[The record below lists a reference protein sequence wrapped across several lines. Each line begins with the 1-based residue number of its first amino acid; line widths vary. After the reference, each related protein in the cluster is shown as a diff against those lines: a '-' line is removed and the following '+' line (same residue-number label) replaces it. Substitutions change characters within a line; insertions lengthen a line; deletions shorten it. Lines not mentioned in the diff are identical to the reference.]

1 MKKLAFLTAMALST
15 TALAG
20 CATAASSSS
29 QSTTSSSS
37 QVVQPPST
45 LIIYSD
51 FAREVVDKEIY
62 RREIFDAFEKAN
74 NVKITFVTFAQAQ
87 DTFNKVDTE
96 QKAQLYTGDLIISHY
111 GTMTNYITPG
121 YMQNVATLETQMN
134 DRTFLSS
141 FDGPT
146 KVGSARYFFP
156 INSDVYLSYANK
168 AAFNTLPAGLTKEK
182 ILAGDYT
189 WTDFA
194 NWGAAIGG
202 TKVFMKGKPVSQ
214 LLYQVGGMALSN
226 GGTFPNLNDAG
237 NLKAWQNVIAMK
249 NNIHPDSLTALLSGE
264 LLSND
269 AAYLAFDLLIPVA
282 NAVAAAPA
290 KYEVFPGPKGSS
302 GKAGS
307 IAGGHGIGL
316 LKNSPNEAMAREF
329 IKWMTAP
336 NQIVHAS
343 LGTIPPLAEATSALT
358 NEPSDVVIKM
368 GIETLKNANIE
379 GLQMISQYTD
389 WGALKGTYD
398 RIFVG
403 IMNGTVTTA
412 NLQSK
417 LDEEQAK
424 MIALRR

>member
-1 MKKLAFLTAMALST
+1 MKKLAFLAAMALST
-15 TALAG
+15 SALAG
-20 CATAASSSS
+20 CATAVSSSTTSTASSSS
-29 QSTTSSSS
+29 S
-37 QVVQPPST
+37 VQPPST

-74 NVKITFVTFAQAQ
+74 NVKINFVTFAQAQ

-96 QKAQLYTGDLIISHY
+96 QKAQLFTGDLIISHY

-121 YMQNVATLETQMN
+121 YMQDVSTLETQMN

-168 AAFNTLPAGLTKEK
+168 EAFNTLPTGLTKEN
-182 ILAGDYT
+182 ILAGNYT
-189 WTDFA
+189 WEDYSRWAT
-194 NWGAAIGG
+194 AIGG
-202 TKVFMKGKPVSQ
+202 TRVFGKGRPNAQ
-214 LLYQVGGMALSN
+214 LLYQIGGMALSN

-237 NLKAWQNVIAMK
+237 NLKAWQDIISMK
-249 NNIHPDSLTALLSGE
+249 NFIHPDSLTALLSGE
-264 LLSND
+264 LMSND

-282 NAVAAAPA
+282 AAVAAAPA
-290 KYEVFPGPKGSS
+290 KYEVFPGPKGTT
-302 GKAGS
+302 GKSGS

-336 NQIVHAS
+336 DQIVHAS
-343 LGTIPPLAEATSALT
+343 LGTIPPLAEATNALG
-358 NEPSDVVIKM
+358 NEPSDIVIKK
-368 GIETLKNANIE
+368 GIATLGNANIE

-398 RIFVG
+398 RMFVG
-403 IMNGTVTTA
+403 IMNGTITNA
-412 NLQSK
+412 NLQAK
-417 LDEEQAK
+417 LDEEQAI
-424 MIALRR
+424 MLSLRR

>member
-1 MKKLAFLTAMALST
+1 MKKLAFLAAMALST
-15 TALAG
+15 SALAG
-20 CATAASSSS
+20 CATAVSSSTTSTASSSS
-29 QSTTSSSS
+29 S
-37 QVVQPPST
+37 VQPPST

-74 NVKITFVTFAQAQ
+74 NVKINFVTFAQAQ

-96 QKAQLYTGDLIISHY
+96 QKAQLFTGDLIISHY

-121 YMQNVATLETQMN
+121 YMQDVSTLEAQMN

-146 KVGSARYFFP
+146 KVGTARYFFP
-156 INSDVYLSYANK
+156 INSDVYLTYANK
-168 AAFNTLPAGLTKEK
+168 LAFNTLPTGLTKER

-202 TKVFMKGKPVSQ
+202 TKVFMKGKTVSQ

-226 GGTFPNLNDAG
+226 GGTFPNLNDSG
-237 NLKAWQNVIAMK
+237 NLKAWQDVITMK

-264 LLSND
+264 LMSND

-290 KYEVFPGPKGSS
+290 KYEVFPGPKGTS

-316 LKNSPNEAMAREF
+316 IKNSPNEAMAREF
-329 IKWMTAP
+329 IKWLTAP
-336 NQIVHAS
+336 DQIVHAS
-343 LGTIPPLAEATSALT
+343 LGTIPPLAEATTALS

-403 IMNGTVTTA
+403 IMNGSVTTA
-412 NLQSK
+412 NLQTK
-417 LDEEQAK
+417 LDEEQVK
-424 MIALRR
+424 MLALKR